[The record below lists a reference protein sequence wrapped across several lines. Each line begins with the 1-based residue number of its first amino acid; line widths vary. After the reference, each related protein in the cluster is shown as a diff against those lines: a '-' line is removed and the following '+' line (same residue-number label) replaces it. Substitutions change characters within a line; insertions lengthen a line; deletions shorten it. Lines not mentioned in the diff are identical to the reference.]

1 MKPFTRREMLETFAA
16 GLLLPS
22 ALNGALITA
31 AGGSTMNQKAEA
43 TIARVWRGRVRR
55 ERAEEYQAYWLSQL
69 GKLREQASGLD
80 LFREDRETESE
91 FISISYWPDET
102 AMKQFSK
109 NENPTAVH
117 HLPRDHEFLIEL
129 PKSVQLLKVIKA

>member
-1 MKPFTRREMLETFAA
+1 MQPFTRREMLKIVTA
-16 GLLLPS
+16 GSLLAS
-22 ALNGALITA
+22 ALDASQVSS
-31 AGGSTMNQKAEA
+31 AGGSPMNQKAQA
-43 TIARVWRGRVRR
+43 TIARVWRGRVPR

-91 FISISYWPDET
+91 FISISYWSDEH

-109 NENPTAVH
+109 NDDPTAVH
-117 HLPRDHEFLIEL
+117 HLPRDQEFLIEL
-129 PKSVQLLKVIKA
+129 PK

>member
-1 MKPFTRREMLETFAA
+1 
-16 GLLLPS
+16 
-22 ALNGALITA
+22 
-31 AGGSTMNQKAEA
+31 MNQKAEA